1 MLNTA
6 TMTWTPARAAQRAPA
21 AVDNPADGI
30 AGLYDRFGVLAFT
43 LALRIVRDRG
53 IAEDVVQDA
62 FLSVWRHADRFDARR
77 GSMQTWLCTVVRNRA
92 LDRCRGTAA
101 RQRRDE
107 PLDAIMSL
115 AGTTDV
121 ASEVVRHE
129 ETREI
134 GAALAGLSAPQR
146 EAIELAYFGGYT
158 QTEIAAMTSVP
169 LGTIKS
175 RTRSAMRALASALA
189 PMRLA

>member
-1 MLNTA
+1 MMNTGAMPWSPPQVARPA
-6 TMTWTPARAAQRAPA
+6 TA
-21 AVDNPADGI
+21 AVDSAADGI
-30 AGLYDRFGVLAFT
+30 AALYDRFGGLAFT

-53 IAEDVVQDA
+53 IAEDVVQEA
-62 FLSVWRHADRFDARR
+62 FLAVWRHADRFDASR
-77 GSMQTWLCTVVRNRA
+77 GSLQTWLCTVVRNRA
-92 LDRCRGTAA
+92 LDRFRGTAG

-107 PLDAIMSL
+107 SLDAIMSL
-115 AGTTDV
+115 PGSVDV
-121 ASEVVRHE
+121 ASEVVRHDE
-129 ETREI
+129 SRAVV
-134 GAALAGLSAPQR
+134 AALAALSPRQR

-175 RTRSAMRALASALA
+175 RTRSAMRALASQLA

>member
-1 MLNTA
+1 MLNTG
-6 TMTWTPARAAQRAPA
+6 TMTWTSPRAAQRTTA
-21 AVDNPADGI
+21 AVDTPADGI
-30 AGLYDRFGVLAFT
+30 AGLYDRFGGLAFT

-53 IAEDVVQDA
+53 IAEDVVQEA
-62 FLSVWRHADRFDARR
+62 FLAVWRHADRFDARR

-92 LDRCRGTAA
+92 LDRCRGTAG

-107 PLDAIMSL
+107 SLDAIVSL
-115 AGTTDV
+115 PGTADV
-121 ASEVVRHE
+121 VSEVVRHE

-134 GAALAGLSAPQR
+134 VAALAGLSAPQR
-146 EAIELAYFGGYT
+146 EAIELAYFGGYS